1 MIKFDKKINR
11 HQFTIPMTAAWIFS
25 FFIVLNLYSQ
35 NKETI
40 RVIFKNEKRSTS
52 LPTLKQ
58 NNVVYTSVESLANI
72 LNVRSFFNPQKK
84 KIVLRIGSKAVKITA
99 MNPFIMVDNIAYQ
112 MPLPTIYANDKIYV
126 PLALFLETVK
136 DFLPANF
143 SFQPKLKTLTIRR
156 SRYNITGVEV
166 KEKINGSLIRFL
178 TTKNFKISDIA
189 TSINRGWLNVTL
201 YGGTL
206 DSARIASNQKMGIVK
221 KIIPFQFK
229 TSAQISFLLDRDVK
243 DRKVYVNKGEVL
255 ISLRTVGKIA
265 SGLTTSPE
273 EERKRWLIDRIIID
287 PGHGGKDPGAI
298 GKSGLKEKDVTLD
311 IAKRLRKLLRKRLK
325 VDVLMTRDKDIFI
338 GLKERT
344 RFANTH
350 GGKLFI
356 SIHANA
362 NRRRNVRGFATYLL
376 GIQKSEQAV
385 EVARRENSV
394 VELEDSAKSYE
405 EFQDASY
412 ILNAIAQNSY
422 LKESQDLAQM
432 VNQSLDKLVKIP
444 DLGVHQAGFYVLIGA
459 AMPSILVE
467 TAFISNPYEER
478 LLKTRSFRQKIAEA
492 IYESVKRF
500 KEKYEKGIG

>member
-1 MIKFDKKINR
+1 MIRFGKTTTR
-11 HQFTIPMTAAWIFS
+11 QQFFATIFAAWIFF
-25 FFIVLNLYSQ
+25 FFIFFNLHSQ
-35 NKETI
+35 TRKTI
-40 RVIFKNEKRSTS
+40 RVVFKNEKESTL
-52 LPTLKQ
+52 LPALTQ
-58 NNVVYTSVESLANI
+58 NSVIYVSAKNLANI

-84 KIVLRIGSKAVKITA
+84 KLVLRVGSRAVKITA
-99 MNPFIMVDNIAYQ
+99 LNPFIVVGEVAYQ
-112 MPLPTIYANDKIYV
+112 MVLPTIYVREEIYV
-126 PLALFLETVK
+126 PLSLFLATVK
-136 DFLPANF
+136 DFLPGTF
-143 SFQPKLKTLTIRR
+143 DFQPDSEVLTVRR

-166 KEKINGSLIRFL
+166 EEKINGSLIRFL
-178 TTKNFKISDIA
+178 TTKDFKISDIA

-206 DSARIASNQKMGIVK
+206 DSARIASDQKIGIVK
-221 KIIPFQFK
+221 KIVPFQFK
-229 TSAQISFLLDRDVK
+229 TSAQVSFLLDRDVK
-243 DRKVYVNKGEVL
+243 DRKVYVDKGEVL
-255 ISLRTVGKIA
+255 ISLRTIGKIA
-265 SGLTTSPE
+265 SGLTTSSE

-298 GKSGLKEKDVTLD
+298 GRSGLKEKDVTLD
-311 IAKRLRKLLRKRLK
+311 IAKRLRKLLKKRLK
-325 VDVLMTRDKDIFI
+325 VDVLMTRDKDTFI

-344 RFANTH
+344 RFANAH

-362 NRRRNVRGFATYLL
+362 NRKKNVRGFATYLL
-376 GIQKSEQAV
+376 GIRKSEQAL

-394 VELEDSAKSYE
+394 VELEDSAKAYE

-432 VNQSLDKLVKIP
+432 VNKSLDKLVKIP

-478 LLKTRSFRQKIAEA
+478 LLKTRSFRQKVAEA
-492 IYESVKRF
+492 ICESVRRF